1 MVREMVENGPKQF
14 IMTVFGV
21 KTNKLT
27 YHFSV
32 MALEL
37 QAKVIPL
44 NKVQMQADH
53 LEQNPARCSM
63 LLTTKHNDYFLV
75 RTNYA

>member
-1 MVREMVENGPKQF
+1 MENGPKKC

-21 KTNKLT
+21 KKNLT

-32 MALEL
+32 IDLEL
-37 QAKVIPL
+37 KAKVVPL

-53 LEQNPARCSM
+53 LKQNPARCSM
-63 LLTTKHNDYFLV
+63 LLTTKHNDDFLV
-75 RTNYA
+75 RTN